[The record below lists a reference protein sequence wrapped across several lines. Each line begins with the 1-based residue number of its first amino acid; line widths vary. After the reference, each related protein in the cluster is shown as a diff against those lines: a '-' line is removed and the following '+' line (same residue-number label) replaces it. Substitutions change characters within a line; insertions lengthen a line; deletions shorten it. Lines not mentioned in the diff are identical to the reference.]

1 MVCSISIS
9 NFWLQTAPLECG
21 PFFSLNKQ
29 LADVLIT
36 MYSATSSPRC
46 TMIYLSASLFHILAI
61 FKWSV
66 NQDLTGQSDLVY
78 ELNLLGH
85 LHDSGNLNLIDC

>member
-1 MVCSISIS
+1 
-9 NFWLQTAPLECG
+9 
-21 PFFSLNKQ
+21 
-29 LADVLIT
+29 
-36 MYSATSSPRC
+36 
-46 TMIYLSASLFHILAI
+46 MIYLSASLFHILAI

-66 NQDLTGQSDLVY
+66 NQDLIGQSDLVY